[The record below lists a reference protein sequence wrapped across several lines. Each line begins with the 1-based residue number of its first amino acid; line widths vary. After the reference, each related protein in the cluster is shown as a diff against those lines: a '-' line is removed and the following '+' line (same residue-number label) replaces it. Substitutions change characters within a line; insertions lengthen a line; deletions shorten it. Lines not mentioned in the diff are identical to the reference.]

1 MVMASDDEDS
11 PLRSAAQQDAGS
23 VRAVRETA
31 EQLAEATL
39 REQANLLNLT
49 HDAIFVRNMNG
60 TVKYWNRGA
69 EELYGWPAEQA
80 IGRVSQELLKT
91 IFPVPFEQIQEEVVG
106 AGRWEGE
113 LVQTRKDG
121 SQVVVASRWSLQ
133 SDERKEPVAI
143 IVINNDI
150 TKRKRAEEVAQRSEK
165 ELRDVV
171 NAVPAFVW
179 STLPDG
185 AVDFVNER
193 WLEFTGL
200 SPQDAL
206 GWKWQA
212 AVHPDDRSR
221 TVADWRETLKNG
233 RATEGELRVRRAD
246 GQFRWWFFRYAPLY
260 DEAGNIT
267 KWYGTGIDI
276 EDRKRAESLLAGESR
291 ILEMVAKGDS
301 LAEILDSLCLLVE
314 KQADGVLAS
323 ILVLDDDRLRHG
335 GAPSLPKAYTDAIN
349 GIVIGPRAGS
359 CGTAAYRGEPVIV
372 EDIATDPLWAD
383 YRDLALPHSLCACWS
398 TPVLSS

>member
-1 MVMASDDEDS
+1 MEPSS
-11 PLRSAAQQDAGS
+11 TGTAAQRNCTDGRRS
-23 VRAVRETA
+23 K
-31 EQLAEATL
+31 QLAESFGSCSRRSSRYPSSRSRKKL
-39 REQANLLNLT
+39 SMQAAGKASLCRPRRTAARLS
-49 HDAIFVRNMNG
+49 
-60 TVKYWNRGA
+60 
-69 EELYGWPAEQA
+69 WPA
-80 IGRVSQELLKT
+80 GGLCSV
-91 IFPVPFEQIQEEVVG
+91 
-106 AGRWEGE
+106 
-113 LVQTRKDG
+113 TRT
-121 SQVVVASRWSLQ
+121 A
-133 SDERKEPVAI
+133 PVAI
-143 IVINNDI
+143 LVINNDI

-206 GWKWQA
+206 GWNWQA

-221 TVADWRETLKNG
+221 IVADWRETLKNG
-233 RATEGELRVRRAD
+233 RSTEGELRVRRAD
-246 GQFRWWFFRYAPLY
+246 GEFRWWFFRYAPLY

-276 EDRKRAESLLAGESR
+276 EDRKRAESLFAGESR

-323 ILVLDDDRLRHG
+323 ILV
-335 GAPSLPKAYTDAIN
+335 
-349 GIVIGPRAGS
+349 
-359 CGTAAYRGEPVIV
+359 
-372 EDIATDPLWAD
+372 
-383 YRDLALPHSLCACWS
+383 
-398 TPVLSS
+398 